1 MKTRKQNLYSAD
13 NYTREDFEDY
23 VKHFMGEENTDYKVD
38 SDEDFYQWAGE
49 QQRLDFED
57 LIANLKYSAYGKDSV
72 MVVGTLGLWY
82 GKRDIEPTYFE
93 NVEKAIYA
101 CISNCE
107 LKSMERVGNTIEIV
121 VAHHDG
127 RNCFTLVFLSD
138 KGHER
143 YMRNGKVSLN
153 NRENI
158 KKIGDFIF

>member
-1 MKTRKQNLYSAD
+1 MLVKLMKKESTYIDKKDNQEKKATR
-13 NYTREDFEDY
+13 
-23 VKHFMGEENTDYKVD
+23 
-38 SDEDFYQWAGE
+38 FYLE
-49 QQRLDFED
+49 C
-57 LIANLKYSAYGKDSV
+57 
-72 MVVGTLGLWY
+72 GTSLVP
-82 GKRDIEPTYFE
+82 IEPTYFE

-158 KKIGDFIF
+158 KKIGEYIF

>member
-1 MKTRKQNLYSAD
+1 MARKENLYSTD

-23 VKHFMGEENTDYKVD
+23 VKYLTSEDNDNYNVDDEHDYW
-38 SDEDFYQWAGE
+38 QWIEE

-57 LIANLKYSAYGKDSV
+57 LIVNLKYSAYGKNSV

-107 LKSMERVGNTIEIV
+107 LQSVERVGNTIEIV